1 MEKMLQRVPNCL
13 YCLHQ
18 IYWVI
23 AVRDDAS
30 SISRKIKVGKMV
42 FFVGADN
49 NFGTTTTLQ

>member
-23 AVRDDAS
+23 VVRDDAS